1 MFGLGIWEILII
13 LAIIGPPIIIIIF
26 LNHRS
31 KTNKEVARAAME
43 KGTSSDK
50 EITTE
55 KTPESPEERMQ
66 KLADMKEKGLISEED
81 YNSKKEEILKK
92 LWQF

>member
-13 LAIIGPPIIIIIF
+13 LAIIGPPIIVIIF
-26 LNHRS
+26 LNHRI

-43 KGTSSDK
+43 KETSSDK

-92 LWQF
+92 L